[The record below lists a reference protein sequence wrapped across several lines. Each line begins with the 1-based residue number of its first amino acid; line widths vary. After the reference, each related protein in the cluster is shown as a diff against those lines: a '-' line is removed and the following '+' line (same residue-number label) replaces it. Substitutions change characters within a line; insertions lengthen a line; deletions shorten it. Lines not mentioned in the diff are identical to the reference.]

1 MVKRTRPVYVLRI
14 EKEVARNEV
23 AKEKLEI
30 PGSFHLRR
38 LYSPMDGVRSVT
50 RKAREIR
57 FLNETLT
64 MSQHRH
70 ILQPIPVTHSHDTM
84 RLMDGDVYRGSPAR
98 EIRAIDEN

>member
-1 MVKRTRPVYVLRI
+1 
-14 EKEVARNEV
+14 
-23 AKEKLEI
+23 
-30 PGSFHLRR
+30 
-38 LYSPMDGVRSVT
+38 MDGVRSVT

-70 ILQPIPVTHSHDTM
+70 ILQPIPVTQSHDTM